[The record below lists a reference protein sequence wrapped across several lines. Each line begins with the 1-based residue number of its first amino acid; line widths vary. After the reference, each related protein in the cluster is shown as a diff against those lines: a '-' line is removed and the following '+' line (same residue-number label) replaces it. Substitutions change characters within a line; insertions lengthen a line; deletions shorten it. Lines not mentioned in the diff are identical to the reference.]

1 VRGLLKRYLV
11 SYVFVEVFMKVLLE
25 RTNLVVGCCKGHLDS
40 AFIAIDDRDGPL
52 SRTGGIGVL
61 GGDSR
66 AHLPLREPESSSF
79 VLRFLL

>member
-1 VRGLLKRYLV
+1 
-11 SYVFVEVFMKVLLE
+11 
-25 RTNLVVGCCKGHLDS
+25 VVGYCKGHLDS